1 MGLNL
6 FGGTGFVGSE
16 FYKTYHG
23 YTYPITIIPRYSRK
37 GNVDDDMLYMISTTH
52 NYHVFDDPT
61 LDVETNLKVLT
72 EVLRNWQKFNH
83 KATFNFVSS
92 WFVYGDVPMPV
103 TEESYCD
110 PRGFYS
116 ITKRAAEQLIIS
128 FAQTHS
134 LNYRI
139 MRLGNVLGRNDKS
152 VSAKKN
158 ALQYLINKM
167 KEGEKIDV
175 YDSGL
180 FRRNYIA
187 ATDCVRAIRTI
198 VDKGAYNT
206 IYNIGTSRSYV
217 FIDMLD
223 TAAEKLGIPENPYNF
238 IPQKDF
244 HRAVQV
250 KDFTMDTSKLHR
262 LGFHAELESEEELI
276 DSIL

>member
-1 MGLNL
+1 MGLSL

-16 FYKTYHG
+16 FYKSYHG
-23 YTYPITIIPRYSRK
+23 YTYPITRIPRYSRRAE
-37 GNVDDDMLYMISTTH
+37 VDTDILYMISTTH

-72 EVLRNWQKFNH
+72 ETLRSWKNLNSS
-83 KATFNFVSS
+83 ATFNFVSS

-103 TEESYCD
+103 IEESPCD

-116 ITKRAAEQLIIS
+116 ITKRAAEQLLIS
-128 FAQTHS
+128 FAQTHN

-139 MRLGNVLGRNDKS
+139 MRLGNVLGRNDKG

-167 KEGEKIDV
+167 KDGEKIDV
-175 YDSGL
+175 YDGGL

-187 ATDCVRAIRTI
+187 VSDCVRAIKTV

-206 IYNIGTSRSYV
+206 IYNVGTSRSYV
-217 FIDMLD
+217 FKDMLD
-223 TAAEKLGIPENPYNF
+223 TAAEKLGIPEDPYNF

-244 HRAVQV
+244 HKAVQV
-250 KDFTMDTSKLHR
+250 KDFTMDTSRLHR
-262 LGFHAELESEEELI
+262 LGFHAECESEEELI